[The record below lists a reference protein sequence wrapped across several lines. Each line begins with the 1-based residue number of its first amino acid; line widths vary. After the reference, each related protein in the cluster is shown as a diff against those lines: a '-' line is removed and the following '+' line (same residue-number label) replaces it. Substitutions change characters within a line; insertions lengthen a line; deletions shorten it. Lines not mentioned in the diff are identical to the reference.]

1 MNKIWSH
8 CRKKRKADAEPGSK
22 SRSAA
27 AATAM
32 SKRGASSAAG
42 DAASAVGPP
51 PAKKI
56 VFEPL
61 QVEYQLS
68 TMLWPFLS
76 RRLK

>member
-1 MNKIWSH
+1 MQKNWSH
-8 CRKKRKADAEPGSK
+8 CRKKRKADAEPGCK

-27 AATAM
+27 AAM
-32 SKRGASSAAG
+32 SKRSASSAAG

-61 QVEYQLS
+61 QVEYELS
-68 TMLWPFLS
+68 MLLWPFL
-76 RRLK
+76 